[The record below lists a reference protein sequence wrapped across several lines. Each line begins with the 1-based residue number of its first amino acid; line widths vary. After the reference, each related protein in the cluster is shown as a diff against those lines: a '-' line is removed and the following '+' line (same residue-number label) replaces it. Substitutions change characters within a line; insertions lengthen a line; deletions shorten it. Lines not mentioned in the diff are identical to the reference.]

1 MSCIFIPGIEVV
13 ENVYKQKLKEQIERM
28 EKLQDR
34 CGVNDVNEFIELS
47 RQILV
52 VTKKLEELE
61 QADSYSTV
69 TVTLDGKEKTI

>member
-1 MSCIFIPGIEVV
+1 M
-13 ENVYKQKLKEQIERM
+13 YKQKLKEQIERM
-28 EKLQDR
+28 EKLQYR

-52 VTKKLEELE
+52 ATKKLEELE

>member
-1 MSCIFIPGIEVV
+1 MNYQGGIFIPGIEGV
-13 ENVYKQKLKEQIERM
+13 ENMYKQMLKEQIERM

-52 VTKKLEELE
+52 ATKRLEELE

-69 TVTLDGKEKTI
+69 TVT